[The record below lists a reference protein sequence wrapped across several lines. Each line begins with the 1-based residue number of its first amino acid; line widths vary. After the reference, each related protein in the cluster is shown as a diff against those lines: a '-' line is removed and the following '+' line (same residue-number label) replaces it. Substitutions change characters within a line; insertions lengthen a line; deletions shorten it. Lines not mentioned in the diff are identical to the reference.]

1 MYDNFD
7 SPDENDEKAI
17 EEALS
22 KYKEMESGKVSHF
35 FDSEEFEIIIDYF
48 IAENS
53 LIKAEKII
61 NDALTQYPS
70 QMVPFLLRK
79 AICYA
84 SSNQELKALDIL
96 TEIETIEPGNA
107 DILLTKG
114 AIYSQLQR
122 YEKAIEEFKKALK
135 DYDELDEV
143 YYSIAQE
150 YQNLGQTDK
159 AIAYLIKSLVA
170 NPNNEAAIF
179 ELSMVFELSSKSED
193 AVTFFSKFSDENPMM
208 HLSWFCLAMAYAN
221 VCLYEKAIQAFDYC
235 IVLEENFLSAYLNKC
250 NALMELEQYQKAIDT
265 YHETMT
271 IDPDNSYILYCIGEC
286 YLDMDDL
293 ENAEKFFLD
302 SIKFSELF
310 AEAWVG
316 LASVYEEQCF
326 FDRSINC
333 MEKAL
338 DLDEDNV
345 DFLQY
350 IAKLYHISDN
360 SEKAIIF
367 YKKALVL
374 LPDSTDTWLD
384 LAELYYADFE
394 NFNLA
399 IATLNEANVAIGHV
413 DNEIITRISAYL
425 FLNGQIDEAEL
436 FLLSIQ
442 DTDFDYIGKILLYDS
457 TLINNQPFWE
467 MAERLKN

>member
-1 MYDNFD
+1 
-7 SPDENDEKAI
+7 
-17 EEALS
+17 
-22 KYKEMESGKVSHF
+22 
-35 FDSEEFEIIIDYF
+35 
-48 IAENS
+48 
-53 LIKAEKII
+53 
-61 NDALTQYPS
+61 
-70 QMVPFLLRK
+70 
-79 AICYA
+79 
-84 SSNQELKALDIL
+84 
-96 TEIETIEPGNA
+96 
-107 DILLTKG
+107 
-114 AIYSQLQR
+114 
-122 YEKAIEEFKKALK
+122 
-135 DYDELDEV
+135 
-143 YYSIAQE
+143 
-150 YQNLGQTDK
+150 
-159 AIAYLIKSLVA
+159 
-170 NPNNEAAIF
+170 
-179 ELSMVFELSSKSED
+179 
-193 AVTFFSKFSDENPMM
+193 
-208 HLSWFCLAMAYAN
+208 
-221 VCLYEKAIQAFDYC
+221 
-235 IVLEENFLSAYLNKC
+235 
-250 NALMELEQYQKAIDT
+250 
-265 YHETMT
+265 
-271 IDPDNSYILYCIGEC
+271 
-286 YLDMDDL
+286 
-293 ENAEKFFLD
+293 
-302 SIKFSELF
+302 
-310 AEAWVG
+310 
-316 LASVYEEQCF
+316 
-326 FDRSINC
+326 

-367 YKKALVL
+367 YKKALAL